1 MRIAETASS
10 TLGRLAAAVAVL
22 SIVTCATTAQAQST
36 TSDTTKNVGAK
47 DTSGKVSKPLTRP
60 DIRARKTGPAGNVM
74 GPPVPR
80 AARKSPARSK
90 QNIPEPTV
98 TLRPGEVPKIE
109 FDTPTY
115 NFGRIRAGA
124 DVIHDFWFT
133 NNGTGPLEI
142 LAVKPG

>member
-1 MRIAETASS
+1 MRIAESAST
-10 TLGRLAAAVAVL
+10 TLGRLAAAVAAL
-22 SIVTCATTAQAQST
+22 SIATCATTTHAQST
-36 TSDTTKNVGAK
+36 TNDASKNAIVK
-47 DTSGKVSKPLTRP
+47 DTPGKASKQQFRP
-60 DIRARKTGPAGNVM
+60 DIRARKAGPSKGVM

-80 AARKSPARSK
+80 AARKAAPRTK

-98 TLRPGEVPKIE
+98 TLKPGEVPKIE

-124 DVIHDFWFT
+124 DIIHDFWFT

>member
-22 SIVTCATTAQAQST
+22 SIVTCATTTHAQSAT
-36 TSDTTKNVGAK
+36 NDTSKNAVVK
-47 DTSGKVSKPLTRP
+47 DTPGKVSEPLNKLDFRLRNTDP
-60 DIRARKTGPAGNVM
+60 ARAIM

-80 AARKSPARSK
+80 AARKAPGRSK
-90 QNIPEPTV
+90 QNVPEPTV
-98 TLRPGEVPKIE
+98 ALKPGEVPKIE

-115 NFGRIRAGA
+115 NFGRIRSGA
-124 DVIHDFWFT
+124 DIIHDFWFT

-142 LAVKPG
+142 LSVKPG